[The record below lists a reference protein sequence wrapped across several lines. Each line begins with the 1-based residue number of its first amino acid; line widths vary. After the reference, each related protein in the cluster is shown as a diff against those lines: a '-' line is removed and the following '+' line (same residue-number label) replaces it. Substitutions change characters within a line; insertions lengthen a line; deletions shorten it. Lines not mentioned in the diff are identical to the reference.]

1 MLPNNFTHKS
11 QEALQQAHT
20 IASENGQQGLEP
32 AHLVASLLQQDD
44 GVVSAILQ
52 KITDELS
59 DLRADVDE
67 LLDHLPQTAT
77 KNSVGGLGQMYLSQD
92 MVAILTSAA
101 KKAKEFKD
109 EFISTEH
116 LLLGLVANRE
126 IGKLLARYGVTEET
140 ILKTLK
146 SIRGSQRVDS
156 PEPESRYQALEKY
169 SQNLTAQARVGKL
182 DPVIGRDAEIRR
194 VMQVLLRRTKNNPVL
209 IGEAGVGKTA
219 IVEGLAQRIASGD
232 VPELLKD
239 KELISLDLGAMVAGT
254 KYRGEFE
261 DRLKAVLKEME
272 ESGGKFVLFIDE
284 LHTLVGAGTSEG
296 SPLDASNML
305 KPALARG
312 ALRTIGATTGK
323 EYQKHIEKD
332 SALERRFQPIVV
344 EEPSVQDTIAIL
356 RGIKERYEIHH
367 GVRIT
372 DPAIIAAAELSSR
385 YITDRF
391 LPDKAVDLIDEAAS
405 ALRMEID
412 SMPEELDTLKRDLMR
427 LEIEHKALEKEE
439 DKDSRARLGDIDKQV
454 ADLREKA
461 GALEGRWRNE
471 KEKIAEIHAVQ
482 SRIDRLRGEAE
493 IAERRG
499 ELEKVAEIRYARLPA
514 EERARKAAEE
524 ALKHLQKE
532 RGILKEIVNEEDVA
546 AVVSRWIHI
555 PVSKMLESE
564 KEKLVRMEQE
574 LKKRLVGQE
583 EAIKAV
589 SNALRRSRAG
599 IGEPNR
605 PIGSFIFLG
614 PTGVGKTE
622 LARAL
627 AEFLFNDESALVRVD
642 MSEYME
648 KHATSKII
656 GSPPGYVGYEEGG
669 QLTEI
674 VRRRPYCVLLF
685 DEIEKAHPDTF
696 HLLLQMLDDG
706 HLTDAK
712 GRKVNFKNTIII
724 MTSNIGSDM
733 ILNLGRELGSIGFVG
748 TGPAVSSEISSEEK
762 EMRERVLGLLRD
774 QFRPEFLNRVDEIIV
789 FHPLS
794 QADISEI
801 VELQLG
807 RVSARLKEERA
818 IVLSVLPEAKKF
830 LGQKGYDPSF
840 GARPLKRIIQTAI
853 LDPLS
858 LKLLLDEIRDGD
870 RVLIGCEKEEITI
883 TGDHAATVV
892 AMPTAKHR

>member
-219 IVEGLAQRIASGD
+219 IVEGLAQRIVSGD
-232 VPELLKD
+232 VPELLRE
-239 KELISLDLGAMVAGT
+239 KELVVLDLGALVAGT

-261 DRLKAVLKEME
+261 DRLKAILKEINQSEGRMI
-272 ESGGKFVLFIDE
+272 LFIDE

-312 ALRTIGATTGK
+312 ELRAIGATTPK
-323 EYQKHIEKD
+323 EYQKYIEKD
-332 SALERRFQPIVV
+332 QAFERRFQPVSV
-344 EEPSVQDTIAIL
+344 AEPSFEDAVAIL
-356 RGIKERYEIHH
+356 RGIKERYELHH

-372 DPAIIAAAELSSR
+372 DPAVVTTVELSTR
-385 YITDRF
+385 YIQDRF
-391 LPDKAVDLIDEAAS
+391 LPDKAVDVIDEAAS

-412 SMPEELDTLKRDLMR
+412 SEPQEIDALKRSLMR
-427 LEIEHKALEKEE
+427 LKLEKLALEKEE
-439 DKDSRARLGDIDKQV
+439 DNDSKERLSEIEKDLAELNERYSSLELSWKNE
-454 ADLREKA
+454 REA
-461 GALEGRWRNE
+461 
-471 KEKIAEIHAVQ
+471 IAEIRS
-482 SRIDRLRGEAE
+482 SRKRTDELRQEAE
-493 IAERRG
+493 IA
-499 ELEKVAEIRYARLPA
+499 
-514 EERARKAAEE
+514 
-524 ALKHLQKE
+524 Q
-532 RGILKEIVNEEDVA
+532 
-546 AVVSRWIHI
+546 
-555 PVSKMLESE
+555 
-564 KEKLVRMEQE
+564 
-574 LKKRLVGQE
+574 
-583 EAIKAV
+583 
-589 SNALRRSRAG
+589 RSGDDRSMIRAG
-599 IGEPNR
+599 EILHREIPEAQKN
-605 PIGSFIFLG
+605 LD
-614 PTGVGKTE
+614 
-622 LARAL
+622 RATQRL
-627 AEFLFNDESALVRVD
+627 AE
-642 MSEYME
+642 
-648 KHATSKII
+648 
-656 GSPPGYVGYEEGG
+656 
-669 QLTEI
+669 
-674 VRRRPYCVLLF
+674 
-685 DEIEKAHPDTF
+685 
-696 HLLLQMLDDG
+696 
-706 HLTDAK
+706 
-712 GRKVNFKNTIII
+712 
-724 MTSNIGSDM
+724 
-733 ILNLGRELGSIGFVG
+733 
-748 TGPAVSSEISSEEK
+748 
-762 EMRERVLGLLRD
+762 
-774 QFRPEFLNRVDEIIV
+774 
-789 FHPLS
+789 
-794 QADISEI
+794 
-801 VELQLG
+801 
-807 RVSARLKEERA
+807 
-818 IVLSVLPEAKKF
+818 
-830 LGQKGYDPSF
+830 
-840 GARPLKRIIQTAI
+840 
-853 LDPLS
+853 
-858 LKLLLDEIRDGD
+858 
-870 RVLIGCEKEEITI
+870 
-883 TGDHAATVV
+883 
-892 AMPTAKHR
+892 